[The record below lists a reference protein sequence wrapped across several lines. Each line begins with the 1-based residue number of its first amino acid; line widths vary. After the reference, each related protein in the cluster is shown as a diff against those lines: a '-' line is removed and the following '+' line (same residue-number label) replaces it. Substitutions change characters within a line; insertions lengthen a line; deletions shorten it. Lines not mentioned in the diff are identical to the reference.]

1 MKRRAFVR
9 SAFTLIELLVV
20 IAIIAILVGLL
31 LPAIQKVRE
40 AAARASAQNNL
51 KQIGLAMHNY
61 HDARGK
67 IPCNGIGGSDPLLG
81 VQPANWCWAYH
92 LLPFVEQEAMFNQA
106 GGAGLTPLNPPSGV
120 PVKTYLCPMRG
131 RPGFSTSGGNPPGFN
146 GPYTDYKINWRS
158 FGRYSNGD
166 NSPSLGRQS
175 ATFRPTMGQITSA
188 RGTSNVIYVGQG
200 YLNPNQYRISSSNSW
215 EEVIYSGGYGGTGRG
230 IYDWESNELA
240 DYGSE
245 ILKDR
250 VDIGNDNRWGSP
262 FAGGCPFL
270 MCDGSVRMINYSF
283 SGSPNFKVALSW
295 NSNSPLSLNE

>member
-1 MKRRAFVR
+1 
-9 SAFTLIELLVV
+9 LLVV

-67 IPCNGIGGSDPLLG
+67 IPCNGIRRSG
-81 VQPANWCWAYH
+81 QENIPADWCWAYH

-106 GGAGLTPLNPPSGV
+106 GGAGLTPLSPPSGV

-131 RPGFSTSGGNPPGFN
+131 RPGFSTDGGDPPGFN
-146 GPYTDYKINWRS
+146 GPYTDYKINAFS
-158 FGRYSNGD
+158 FGQYSNGD
-166 NSPSLGRQS
+166 NSTSLGNQS

-200 YLNPNQYRISSSNSW
+200 YLNPNYYRWSRSSDW
-215 EEVIYSGGYGGTGRG
+215 EEVIYSGDYAGTGRRG
-230 IYDWESNELA
+230 FQIF
-240 DYGSE
+240 
-245 ILKDR
+245 KDSVSISQR
-250 VDIGNDNRWGSP
+250 QGGGDWGSP

-270 MCDGSVRMINYSF
+270 MVDGSVRMVNYSF
-283 SGSPNFKVALSW
+283 SDSANFQAALQW

>member
-67 IPCNGIGGSDPLLG
+67 IPCNGIRRTSGQVTIADI
-81 VQPANWCWAYH
+81 PADWCWAYH

-106 GGAGLTPLNPPSGV
+106 GGAGLTPLSPPSGV

-131 RPGFSTSGGNPPGFN
+131 RPGFSTDGGNPPGFN

-200 YLNPNQYRISSSNSW
+200 YLNPNQYRTSSSSNW
-215 EEVIYSGGYGGTGRG
+215 EEVIYSGGYGGTGRSG
-230 IYDWESNELA
+230 LQIF
-240 DYGSE
+240 
-245 ILKDR
+245 KDS
-250 VDIGNDNRWGSP
+250 VTQGQGNFWGSP

-270 MCDGSVRMINYSF
+270 MVDGSVRMVNYSF
-283 SGSPNFKVALSW
+283 SDSANFQVALQW

>member
-67 IPCNGIGGSDPLLG
+67 IPCNGIRRTSGQVTIADI
-81 VQPANWCWAYH
+81 PADWCWAYH

-106 GGAGLTPLNPPSGV
+106 GGAGLTPLSPPSGV

-131 RPGFSTSGGNPPGFN
+131 RPGFSTDGGNAPGFN

-166 NSPSLGRQS
+166 NSTSLGRQS

-200 YLNPNQYRISSSNSW
+200 YLNPDRYRWRSSSSW
-215 EEVIYSGGYGGTGRG
+215 EEVIYSGGYGGTGRSG
-230 IYDWESNELA
+230 LQIF
-240 DYGSE
+240 
-245 ILKDR
+245 KDS
-250 VDIGNDNRWGSP
+250 VSIGQNNYWGSP

-270 MCDGSVRMINYSF
+270 MVDGSVRMVNYSF
-283 SGSPNFKVALSW
+283 SDSANFQAALQW

>member
-67 IPCNGIGGSDPLLG
+67 IPCNGIRRSG
-81 VQPANWCWAYH
+81 QENIPADWCWAYH

-106 GGAGLTPLNPPSGV
+106 GGAGLTPLSPPSGV

-131 RPGFSTSGGNPPGFN
+131 RPGFSTDGGNAPGFN
-146 GPYTDYKINWRS
+146 GPYTDYKINTVS
-158 FGRYSNGD
+158 FGGFSNGD
-166 NSPSLGRQS
+166 NSPSLGGRS

-200 YLNPNQYRISSSNSW
+200 YLNPDRYRWSRSDQW
-215 EEVIYSGGYGGTGRG
+215 EEVIYSGDYGGTGRG
-230 IYDWESNELA
+230 IRDWEPNELA
-240 DYGSE
+240 DDGSE

-250 VDIGNDNRWGSP
+250 VDISNGNRWGSP

>member
-67 IPCNGIGGSDPLLG
+67 IPCNGIRRSG
-81 VQPANWCWAYH
+81 QENIPADWCWAYH

-106 GGAGLTPLNPPSGV
+106 GGAGLTPLSPPSGV

-131 RPGFSTSGGNPPGFN
+131 RPGFSTDGGNAPGFN

-166 NSPSLGRQS
+166 NSTSLGRQS

-200 YLNPNQYRISSSNSW
+200 YLNPDRYRWRSSSSW
-215 EEVIYSGGYGGTGRG
+215 EEVIYSGGYGGTGRSG
-230 IYDWESNELA
+230 LQIF
-240 DYGSE
+240 
-245 ILKDR
+245 KDS
-250 VDIGNDNRWGSP
+250 VTQGQGNFWGSP

-270 MCDGSVRMINYSF
+270 MVDGSVRMVNYSF
-283 SGSPNFKVALSW
+283 SDSANFQAALQW

>member
-67 IPCNGIGGSDPLLG
+67 IPCNGRNTSR
-81 VQPANWCWAYH
+81 PADWCWAYH

-106 GGAGLTPLNPPSGV
+106 GGAGLTPLSPPSGV

-131 RPGFSTSGGNPPGFN
+131 RPGFSTSGGHPPGFN
-146 GPYTDYKINWRS
+146 GPYTDYKINTVS
-158 FGRYSNGD
+158 FGGFSNGD
-166 NSPSLGRQS
+166 NSPSLGGRS

-200 YLNPNQYRISSSNSW
+200 YLNPNQYRISSSSNW

-230 IYDWESNELA
+230 GLQIF
-240 DYGSE
+240 
-245 ILKDR
+245 KDS
-250 VDIGNDNRWGSP
+250 VSIGQNNYWGSP

-270 MCDGSVRMINYSF
+270 MVDGSVRMVNYSF
-283 SGSPNFKVALSW
+283 SDSANFQVALQW

>member
-67 IPCNGIGGSDPLLG
+67 IPCNGIRRSG
-81 VQPANWCWAYH
+81 QENIPADWCWAYH

-106 GGAGLTPLNPPSGV
+106 GGAGLTPLSPPSGV

-131 RPGFSTSGGNPPGFN
+131 RPGFSTDGGNAPGFN

-166 NSPSLGRQS
+166 NSTSLGRQS

-200 YLNPNQYRISSSNSW
+200 YLNPNEYRLAHSWNW
-215 EEVIYSGGYGGTGRG
+215 EEVIYSGGYGGTGRSG
-230 IYDWESNELA
+230 LQIF
-240 DYGSE
+240 
-245 ILKDR
+245 KDS
-250 VDIGNDNRWGSP
+250 VSIGQNNYWGSP

-270 MCDGSVRMINYSF
+270 MVDGSVRMVNYSF
-283 SGSPNFKVALSW
+283 SDSANFQVALQW

>member
-1 MKRRAFVR
+1 MKRRTSVR
-9 SAFTLIELLVV
+9 EAFTLIELLVV

-61 HDARGK
+61 HDARGR
-67 IPCNGIGGSDPLLG
+67 IPHNGMNTTR
-81 VQPANWCWAYH
+81 PADWCWAYH

-106 GGAGLTPLNPPSGV
+106 GGAGLTPLSPPGGV
-120 PVKTYLCPMRG
+120 PVKTYLCPARG
-131 RPGFSTSGGNPPGFN
+131 RGGFSTSGGNSPYFN

-158 FGRYSNGD
+158 FGHNYSNAD
-166 NSPSLGRQS
+166 TTNASTS
-175 ATFRPTMGQITSA
+175 ATFRLTLSQIASA

-200 YLNPNQYRISSSNSW
+200 YLNPNMYRHNQSNNW

-230 IYDWESNELA
+230 IYWWEPANTTTTFGL
-240 DYGSE
+240 D
-245 ILKDR
+245 ILKDN
-250 VDIGNDNRWGSP
+250 VNIGQGNYWGSP

-270 MCDGSVRMINYSF
+270 MVDGSVRMVNYAF
-283 SGSPNFKVALSW
+283 SGSSNFRAAQEW
-295 NSNSPLSLNE
+295 NSNNPATLNE

>member
-67 IPCNGIGGSDPLLG
+67 IPCNGIGGRDPVLG
-81 VQPANWCWAYH
+81 VRPANWCWAYH

-106 GGAGLTPLNPPSGV
+106 GGAGLTPLSPPSGV

-131 RPGFSTSGGNPPGFN
+131 RPGFSTDGGNPPGFN
-146 GPYTDYKINWRS
+146 GPYTDYKINTVS
-158 FGRYSNGD
+158 FGGFSNGD
-166 NSPSLGRQS
+166 NSTSLGRQS

-200 YLNPNQYRISSSNSW
+200 YLNPNQYRTSSSSNW
-215 EEVIYSGGYGGTGRG
+215 EEVIYSGGYGGTGRSG
-230 IYDWESNELA
+230 LQIF
-240 DYGSE
+240 
-245 ILKDR
+245 KDS
-250 VDIGNDNRWGSP
+250 VTQGQGNFWGSP

-270 MCDGSVRMINYSF
+270 MVDGSVRMVNYSF
-283 SGSPNFKVALSW
+283 SDSANFQVALQW

>member
-81 VQPANWCWAYH
+81 VRPANWCWAYH

-106 GGAGLTPLNPPSGV
+106 GGAGLTPLSPPSGV

-131 RPGFSTSGGNPPGFN
+131 RPGFSTSGGNSPYFN

-158 FGRYSNGD
+158 FGWYSNGD
-166 NSPSLGRQS
+166 NSTSLGRES
-175 ATFRPTMGQITSA
+175 ATFRPTIGQITSA

-200 YLNPNQYRISSSNSW
+200 YLDPNEYRLAHSWNW

-230 IYDWESNELA
+230 IYPWDPETADW
-240 DYGSE
+240 GSE

-250 VDIGNDNRWGSP
+250 VGISNSNRWGSP

-283 SGSPNFKVALSW
+283 SGSPNFKAALSW

>member
-67 IPCNGIGGSDPLLG
+67 IPCNGIGGLDPVLG
-81 VQPANWCWAYH
+81 VRPANWCWAYH

-106 GGAGLTPLNPPSGV
+106 GGAGLTPLSPPSGV

-131 RPGFSTSGGNPPGFN
+131 RPGFSTDGGNSPYFN
-146 GPYTDYKINWRS
+146 GPYTDYKINTVS
-158 FGRYSNGD
+158 FGGYSNGD

-200 YLNPNQYRISSSNSW
+200 YLNTNMYRHTYSTNW
-215 EEVIYSGGYGGTGRG
+215 EEVIYSGGYGGTGRSG
-230 IYDWESNELA
+230 LQIF
-240 DYGSE
+240 
-245 ILKDR
+245 KDS
-250 VDIGNDNRWGSP
+250 VTQGQGNFWGSP

-270 MCDGSVRMINYSF
+270 MVDGSVRMVNYSF
-283 SGSPNFKVALSW
+283 SDSANFQVALQW

>member
-67 IPCNGIGGSDPLLG
+67 IPCNGIGGSDPVLG

-106 GGAGLTPLNPPSGV
+106 GGAGLTPLSPPSGV

-131 RPGFSTSGGNPPGFN
+131 RPGFSTDGGNSPYFN
-146 GPYTDYKINWRS
+146 GPYTDYKINTVS
-158 FGRYSNGD
+158 FGWYSNGD
-166 NSPSLGRQS
+166 NSTSLGRAS

-200 YLNPNQYRISSSNSW
+200 YLNPDRYRWRSSSSW
-215 EEVIYSGGYGGTGRG
+215 EEVIYSGGYGGTGRSG
-230 IYDWESNELA
+230 LQIF
-240 DYGSE
+240 
-245 ILKDR
+245 KDS
-250 VDIGNDNRWGSP
+250 VSIGQNNYWGSP

-270 MCDGSVRMINYSF
+270 MVDGSVRMVNYSF
-283 SGSPNFKVALSW
+283 SDSANFQVALQW

>member
-1 MKRRAFVR
+1 
-9 SAFTLIELLVV
+9 
-20 IAIIAILVGLL
+20 LL

-61 HDARGK
+61 HDARGR
-67 IPCNGIGGSDPLLG
+67 IPHNGMNTTR
-81 VQPANWCWAYH
+81 PADWCWAYH

-106 GGAGLTPLNPPSGV
+106 GGAGLTPLTPPTGV

-131 RPGFSTSGGNPPGFN
+131 RAGFSTGSANSPGFN
-146 GPYTDYKINWRS
+146 GPYTDYKINWNS
-158 FGRYSNGD
+158 FGGSYSNAD
-166 NSPSLGRQS
+166 TSNPTTS
-175 ATFRPTMGQITSA
+175 ATFRLTMSQVTSA

-200 YLNPNQYRISSSNSW
+200 YLNTNMYRYNNSNNW

-230 IYDWESNELA
+230 GLQIF
-240 DYGSE
+240 
-245 ILKDR
+245 KDS
-250 VDIGNDNRWGSP
+250 VSIGQNNYWGSP